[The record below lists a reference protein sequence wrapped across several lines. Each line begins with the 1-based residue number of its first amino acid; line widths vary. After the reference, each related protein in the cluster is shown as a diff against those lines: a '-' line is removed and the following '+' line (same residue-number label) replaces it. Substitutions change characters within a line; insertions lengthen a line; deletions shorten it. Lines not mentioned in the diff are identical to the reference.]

1 MKLRSICIKNFRT
14 LEDVKLSFDGE
25 FASISGKNNAGK
37 TTVIKAVQQL
47 LKDTTKKNWWADKE
61 LISYPVAKT
70 QWVKGTPPI
79 ELEYCLSFSSI
90 HDPGIYNF
98 AIKFSG
104 LSAPVGDDLDMRII
118 LRYLE
123 KEETQTEVYLDGT
136 ALGKYEAVEVYK
148 RLENSTLA
156 FFNNSAEVGLSSLL
170 AGGAVR
176 LAQELMFSGDE
187 RKELEAE
194 QERLKKKI
202 KKMAAK
208 HRSELSGLLG
218 RLEEKYDVELTIFD
232 RYLGGAIPLGVNL
245 KDKNLEVPLSDWGTG
260 TQNRTHI
267 MMSILQANKVKNDLS
282 DINRVSPII
291 VIEEPESFLHPSAQ
305 AEFGRVIRS
314 LARDLGIQ
322 IIITT
327 HSPYMLCQE
336 VPESNILLDRKI
348 FRGNLRQTELVTIED
363 NNWMRP
369 FSQILGLDNEA
380 FEPWQEV
387 IGAKRDHV
395 ILVEGAI
402 DKEYLEYISSLGIP
416 GFILPDGVEIIPYE
430 GKDALKNSIMLKFVI
445 DKFDKAFITFDLDA
459 HGELQR
465 ILKNLNLVEDA
476 NYAAIGINEPGKDC
490 IEGLLPASIVS
501 SVYANNH
508 SLVMKLTS
516 SNTVDRKSAKNELK
530 KLYLHEFK
538 RAKGLTR
545 SDLQGF
551 KKIYSVIN
559 SAFR

>member
-37 TTVIKAVQQL
+37 TTVIKAIQQL
-47 LKDTTKKNWWADKE
+47 LRDTTKQNWWAE
-61 LISYPVAKT
+61 RESISYPVAKT

-79 ELEYCLSFSSI
+79 ELEYCLSFSAI
-90 HDPGIYNF
+90 YDPGIYNF

-123 KEETQTEVYLDGT
+123 KEEAQTEVYLDGN

-148 RLENSTLA
+148 RIESSTLA

-336 VPESNILLDRKI
+336 IPESNILLDRKT
-348 FRGNLRQTELVTIED
+348 FRGNLRQTELVTIEN

-387 IGAKRDHV
+387 IGARRDHV
-395 ILVEGAI
+395 ILVEGSI
-402 DKEYLEYISSLGIP
+402 DKEYLEYISSLEVP
-416 GFILPDGVEIIPYE
+416 GFVLPEGVEIIPYE

-459 HGELQR
+459 HSELQR
-465 ILKNLNLVEDA
+465 ILKNLNLVEHT

-490 IEGLLPASIVS
+490 IEGLLPASIIS
-501 SVYANNH
+501 SVYASNH

-516 SNTVDRKSAKNELK
+516 SNTADRKSAKNELK
-530 KLYLHEFK
+530 KLYLNEFK
-538 RAKGLTR
+538 KAKGLTR

-551 KKIYSVIN
+551 RKIFSLIN
-559 SAFR
+559 AAFR